1 MNEAHE
7 VQRLADYLW
16 EHHNAEAQAGD
27 LNNDSTATTAIRL
40 LDRLRDAEEVAEAVK
55 WCQDELADVEFYD
68 AQDDLP
74 SSVRVSVL
82 GDDGVWDEFRD
93 HTFIAAQAGIRAA
106 RAALRARVEGKRAPE
121 GDAEKGE

>member
-40 LDRLRDAEEVAEAVK
+40 LDRLREAEEVAEAVE
-55 WCQDELADVEFYD
+55 WLDEHGAVVEFYGEYCVVTVFGGPPTNTV
-68 AQDDLP
+68 AREQAKSLP
-74 SSVRVSVL
+74 
-82 GDDGVWDEFRD
+82 
-93 HTFIAAQAGIRAA
+93 AAV
-106 RAALRARVEGKRAPE
+106 AALRARVEGKRAPE